1 MSSCN
6 DAATPRDKDVLRL
19 CAELDRL
26 NRAKDH
32 AMAAY
37 IAQVHAQR
45 GLTGEELQRA
55 MNRTAQAQEAF
66 EQLNALAYEKEKELA
81 AQGAAAQREK
91 SLA

>member
-1 MSSCN
+1 MSTN
-6 DAATPRDKDVLRL
+6 AEFANYRDEALLDL

-26 NRAKDH
+26 NRAKDN

-45 GLTGEELQRA
+45 GLTGEELQKA
-55 MNRTAQAQEAF
+55 MHRTAEAQEAF
-66 EQLNALAYEKEKELA
+66 EQLNALAYRTEKELA
-81 AQGAAAQREK
+81 EHKLGLHEK